1 MNTLDDVITHAY
13 ARLVLRNE
21 ELEQQVN
28 LLIDKNAEHEANDEE
43 TSVAVAL
50 GLKKATEAAV
60 SQRDAVRKRNT
71 ELEEKNR
78 EMAANLLKCNNSREA
93 LATTNH
99 RLSDLVEAQ
108 KREIARLR
116 KIVDNS
122 PAEADAHL
130 GMVSAGAVA
139 SARDIPLHP
148 WQQAHRAPIAL
159 ASSAYSIGDFQ
170 CGAADWI
177 TACWGKNCLFH
188 KRERGLRFAEEAIEL
203 MQAIGLSR
211 DDVSAMQDYVYN
223 RKKGDIDN
231 EIGGVLAT
239 LAGLATAHM
248 INMEGVARDILLSC
262 WARSLHIRQKHE
274 TTPKHLRAWSLDQ
287 PATSSDS
294 IGDF

>member
-122 PAEADAHL
+122 PAAPT
-130 GMVSAGAVA
+130 
-139 SARDIPLHP
+139 RDIPLHP

-170 CGAADWI
+170 CGIADWI
-177 TACWGKNCLFH
+177 TSCWDKNRLFH
-188 KRERGLRFAEEAIEL
+188 KRESNLRFAEEAIEL
-203 MQAIGLSR
+203 MQAVGLSR
-211 DDVSAMQDYVYN
+211 DDVSSMQDYIYN

-231 EIGGVLAT
+231 EIGGVLVT

-248 INMEGVARDILLSC
+248 INMEGVARDSLLSC
-262 WARSLHIRQKHE
+262 WARSLHIRQKNE
-274 TTPKHLRAWSLDQ
+274 TKPKHLRAWYPDQ